1 MDNVNYVLRLMQDDD
16 VPKNLLQYK
25 LKKVAWIVLSVI
37 VIASLVL
44 RENIFGQPSFI

>member
-1 MDNVNYVLRLMQDDD
+1 MDNVNYVLRLMQDD